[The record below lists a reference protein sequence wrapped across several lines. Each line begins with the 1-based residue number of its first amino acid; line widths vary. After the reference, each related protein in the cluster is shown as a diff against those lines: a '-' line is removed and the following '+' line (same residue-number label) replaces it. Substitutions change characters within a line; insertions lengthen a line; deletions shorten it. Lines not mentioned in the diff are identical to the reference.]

1 MAATCHSRAHTRV
14 NKARSHPRASL
25 LPSFSSSLLA
35 EPATMAWGAAA
46 AAIASPC
53 AVPLLEQQAPIPCTC
68 SFTIP
73 RSTSLSSLLGQP
85 YLSARASSAP
95 LSFPAPVGGSSLWLG
110 GYGASLRLSYPI
122 PWSPSSVG
130 CVATIGLVST
140 GLYAS
145 KRVDAQSALRHVCLG
160 IELDCSPF
168 VILGLEL
175 AACLTLLLAV
185 PPPASNTECCR
196 WLAVA
201 TVTPARARPQ
211 QPPYRL
217 DNGPNSFT
225 LTPLACRHHH
235 RP

>member
-1 MAATCHSRAHTRV
+1 VAATRHSRAHTRV

-25 LPSFSSSLLA
+25 LPSFSSSLLV
-35 EPATMAWGAAA
+35 EPATMAWGATTAA

-53 AVPLLEQQAPIPCTC
+53 AVPPLEQQAPIPCTC

-73 RSTSLSSLLGQP
+73 CSTSLSSSPGQP
-85 YLSARASSAP
+85 YLSTRALSAP
-95 LSFPAPVGGSSLWLG
+95 LSFPAPAGGSSPWPG
-110 GYGASLRLSYPI
+110 GYGASLRLSYPV

-130 CVATIGLVST
+130 RVAAISLVST

-175 AACLTLLLAV
+175 VACLTLLLAV
-185 PPPASNTECCR
+185 P
-196 WLAVA
+196 L
-201 TVTPARARPQ
+201 
-211 QPPYRL
+211 
-217 DNGPNSFT
+217 
-225 LTPLACRHHH
+225 
-235 RP
+235 